1 MSARNKGSLS
11 ERARAMVGMAP
22 AAASPKA
29 PPEEKEGFFSGAM
42 SALASAEH
50 AMEAAIVDG
59 AHRVADGAS
68 NLAHEAAHLAHLDGG
83 DRREPLTDADGIL
96 AAGGSASA
104 APEPQS
110 QPQADSRAPP
120 SYSSTTV
127 AATQPYERSQM
138 PVQPQA
144 QMQMQQ
150 QVQPSGVAAGD
161 DLSEKLA
168 AWKAL
173 SDATYEGLQ
182 PCAAVKV
189 TVLAGRGLSAAEP
202 SWVAHCAGQAASS
215 GAASS
220 YYIVPSMPGGGAG
233 VAVAGG
239 SAPSWSAE
247 PLSLP
252 VYDVTADLALFL
264 CNNSPEGR
272 RAVGRVVVPLTQLL
286 PLNPFRAPQPLQ
298 GWAAVFPLG
307 AQGDGESASLKYA
320 EAVPGAPGV
329 AMAPPP
335 QGLGAV
341 LIKVE
346 LHLHRSLIG
355 SYLLQP
361 AFEPTAVRATDA
373 HTGYD
378 ALPPEQLTH
387 SLLRL
392 LSAFTAPPALI
403 VASTTQPLLGI
414 ALLLPLG
421 WLLYGM
427 RAAAFPWW
435 LLLVWLANGAARR
448 RVRARQTLNPWEPP
462 PPAGGY
468 RSFADVSASDKLAL
482 LHSVARPLAVAAASV
497 ASDCERLFD
506 APSAADP
513 LALMLS
519 ALPALIACAAGS
531 LLLGAASALVW
542 LAGGLAN
549 LLMGAAAVAAVVNL
563 VTFYQAEIIAW
574 AGSDPSAAASAAAAA
589 AGDKVKLLP
598 PGVESSSGAPASAD
612 VPEGPMSPEKALL
625 GLIQGGK
632 RIGSAWDAS
641 ASKAAEIARKP
652 TAQKM
657 LRASSAVVTNLWR
670 RLPDRLEAT
679 HRAIARAAIRQEE
692 VNPAP
697 GAGQKADEYSA

>member
-1 MSARNKGSLS
+1 
-11 ERARAMVGMAP
+11 MVGMAPP

-29 PPEEKEGFFSGAM
+29 PEEKEGFFSGAM

-50 AMEAAIVDG
+50 AIEAAIVDG
-59 AHRVADGAS
+59 AHKVADGAS
-68 NLAHEAAHLAHLDGG
+68 SLAGADK
-83 DRREPLTDADGIL
+83 REPLTDANGIL

-104 APEPQS
+104 AQEAQA
-110 QPQADSRAPP
+110 QLQADSRAPP
-120 SYSSTTV
+120 SYSSSSSV
-127 AATQPYERSQM
+127 AAAQPHERFSQM
-138 PVQPQA
+138 PVQQ
-144 QMQMQQ
+144 QVQQ
-150 QVQPSGVAAGD
+150 QVQAQLQAPGAAAAGD
-161 DLSEKLA
+161 DLGEKLA

-173 SDATYEGLQ
+173 ADATYDGLQ

-220 YYIVPSMPGGGAG
+220 YYIVPSLPGGGAG

-264 CNNSPEGR
+264 CDDAPEGR
-272 RAVGRVVVPLTQLL
+272 RACGRVVVPLTQLL
-286 PLNPFRAPQPLQ
+286 PLNPFKAPRPLQ

-341 LIKVE
+341 LLKIE
-346 LHLHRSLIG
+346 LVLHRSLIG

-361 AFEPTAVRATDA
+361 PFEPTAVRATDA

-387 SLLRL
+387 ALLRL
-392 LSAFTAPPALI
+392 LGACTAPPALI
-403 VASTTQPLLGI
+403 VASTTRPLLGL

-435 LLLVWLANGAARR
+435 VLLVWLANGAARR
-448 RVRARQTLNPWEPP
+448 RVRATQTLNPWEPP
-462 PPAGGY
+462 PPAGTMAGGTAGGYQNGYGY

-482 LHSVARPLAVAAASV
+482 LHSVARPLAFAAAAAAS
-497 ASDCERLFD
+497 SCERLFD

-513 LALMLS
+513 LALLLS
-519 ALPALIACAAGS
+519 ALPALLACVASS
-531 LLLGAASALVW
+531 LLLGGGAALVW

-549 LLMGAAAVAAVVNL
+549 VLMGCAAAVATVNL
-563 VTFYQAEIIAW
+563 VTFYQAEIVAW
-574 AGSDPSAAASAAAAA
+574 AGSDPSAAAAAAAA
-589 AGDKVKLLP
+589 AGSGGDKVKLLP
-598 PGVESSSGAPASAD
+598 PGVEDSSAGGGGGGGGGGDA
-612 VPEGPMSPEKALL
+612 PEGPMSPEKALL
-625 GLIQGGK
+625 GIINGGK
-632 RIGSAWDAS
+632 KIGSAWDAS

-652 TAQKM
+652 TAQKL
-657 LRASSAVVTNLWR
+657 LRASSAVATNLWR

-697 GAGQKADEYSA
+697 AAGQNEYSA